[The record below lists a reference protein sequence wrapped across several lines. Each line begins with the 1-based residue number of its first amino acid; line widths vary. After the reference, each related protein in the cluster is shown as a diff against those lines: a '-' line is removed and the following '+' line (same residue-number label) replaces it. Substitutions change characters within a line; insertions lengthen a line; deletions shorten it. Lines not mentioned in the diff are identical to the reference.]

1 VDVTVTVSTQDIIL
15 RLLAAALAGALIGF
29 DRGMRGRTAG
39 LRTNILVCLAAA
51 GAMIEA
57 NLTLGVLGKTGSS
70 FTMMDALR
78 FPLGILTGI
87 GFIGAGAILRRDNIV
102 KGVTTAATIWLVTVI
117 GLVIGGGYFILGT
130 ALVVLAMVVLSLL
143 IHVEHAL
150 PRDRTAMLTVETAKE
165 GATDED
171 LRGAILEAGYK
182 ITLFSIEIHETRKL
196 RWSLIWRSNDKA
208 QDTPPLVRE
217 LMRRPEVTAIV
228 WSPQD
233 ADEHE

>member
-1 VDVTVTVSTQDIIL
+1 MTVFVSTQDIIL
-15 RLLAAALAGALIGF
+15 RLLAAALAGALIGL
-29 DRGMRGRTAG
+29 DRGTRGRTAG

-57 NLTLGVLGKTGSS
+57 NLILGVLGKTGSS
-70 FTMMDALR
+70 FAQMDTLR
-78 FPLGILTGI
+78 LPLGILTGI
-87 GFIGAGAILRRDNIV
+87 GFIGAGAILRRGNIV

-117 GLVIGGGYFILGT
+117 GLVIGGGYFTLGA
-130 ALVVLAMVVLSLL
+130 ALVVLALVVLCLL
-143 IHVEHAL
+143 IYVEQAV

-171 LRGAILEAGYK
+171 LRAAILRAGYK
-182 ITLFSIEIHETRKL
+182 ISLFSIDIHETRKL
-196 RWSLIWRSNDKA
+196 RWSLIWRSNEKA

-217 LMRRPEVTAIV
+217 LMQRPDVTAVV

-233 ADEHE
+233 ADDHD

>member
-1 VDVTVTVSTQDIIL
+1 MTVTVSTQDIIL
-15 RLLAAALAGALIGF
+15 RLLAAALAGALIGL
-29 DRGMRGRTAG
+29 DRGTRGRTAG
-39 LRTNILVCLAAA
+39 LRTNILVCLAAV

-78 FPLGILTGI
+78 FPLGVLTGI

-117 GLVIGGGYFILGT
+117 GLVIGGGYFTLGA
-130 ALVVLAMVVLSLL
+130 ALVVLALVVLSLL
-143 IHVEHAL
+143 IYVEQAL
-150 PRDRTAMLTVETAKE
+150 PRDRTALLTVETGKQ

-171 LRGAILEAGYK
+171 LRGAILKAGYK
-182 ITLFSIEIHETRKL
+182 IVLFSIDVHETRKL
-196 RWSLIWRSNDKA
+196 RWSLTWRSSDKA
-208 QDTPPLVRE
+208 ENTPPLVRE
-217 LMRRPEVTAIV
+217 LMRLPDVTAVV
-228 WSPQD
+228 WSPLD

>member
-1 VDVTVTVSTQDIIL
+1 MTVTVSMQDIVL
-15 RLLAAALAGALIGF
+15 RLLAAALAGALIGL
-29 DRGMRGRTAG
+29 DRGTRGRTAG

-57 NLTLGVLGKTGSS
+57 NLTLGVVGRTGSS

-87 GFIGAGAILRRDNIV
+87 GFIGAGAILRRDNLV

-117 GLVIGGGYFILGT
+117 GLVIGGGYFTLGA

-143 IHVEHAL
+143 IHVEQAL
-150 PRDRTAMLTVETAKE
+150 PRDRTAKLTVETAKE
-165 GATDED
+165 GVADED
-171 LRGAILEAGYK
+171 LRGAILKAGYK
-182 ITLFSIEIHETRKL
+182 IALFSIDIHETRKL
-196 RWSLIWRSNDKA
+196 RWSLTWRSRERA
-208 QDTPPLVRE
+208 QDTPPLVRD
-217 LMRRPEVTAIV
+217 LMQLPDVIADV

-233 ADEHE
+233 ADEHD